1 MFPAIRDC
9 GLGAASREKFKKQIS
24 FIKIHY
30 NYEKFSRQ
38 SEDLTTRRML
48 VQDLQHNYPEITDI
62 DYDTFFS
69 MDLMNLHT
77 LIEIKKLDARL
88 NRCARMI

>member
-1 MFPAIRDC
+1 MGRRTTALTNNVDLPNDPFLSQSIDSASMFPAIRDH

-48 VQDLQHNYPEITDI
+48 V
-62 DYDTFFS
+62 
-69 MDLMNLHT
+69 
-77 LIEIKKLDARL
+77 
-88 NRCARMI
+88 